1 MTLEPPATNLGGNVP
16 GQRSREIL
24 DRATHVI
31 HGAEGAD
38 EATVPIVLAN
48 KQGSILF
55 DVDGNSFIDFVS
67 GWGSTPLG
75 ANHPEIM
82 NAAVDGLHA
91 YSVENTDYVAAEPL
105 VTFAEALTKVAPRGL
120 TKVAYEVSGT
130 EAVETTLKLM
140 RAATGRPYVISFFG
154 QYHGES
160 YAAQALSAQQAEF
173 HGGLRHLMPGYLHV
187 PYPDPSR
194 CVFRHDAPCDGT
206 CVVTYIRDQLCHY
219 LVSPNEIAGL
229 VIEPIIGEGGV
240 LTPPPP
246 FWRDLEV
253 TCREYGW
260 LLALD
265 EVETGLGRTGKLFA
279 SEHWDVIPD
288 LMCLAKGLS
297 GGALP
302 IGAVLMTDAVAD
314 AASDVHTG
322 GTWAGQPAACLAA
335 IESLRL
341 LRDGVLDNVLRLESI
356 AERML
361 RPLVESST
369 IVNDVRIRGLY
380 LAVEFADPRTGER
393 APEFSSMVHKV
404 CVANGLIGIQDDVA
418 HYRGLPALN
427 MEEALFNRAMRI
439 LIDAIGDVE
448 KLVESSPMSTTAH

>member
-1 MTLEPPATNLGGNVP
+1 MSIHDVVIPGSLGGQVP
-16 GQRSREIL
+16 GPKSREIL
-24 DRATHVI
+24 ARAALVL
-31 HGAEGAD
+31 HGASDAD
-38 EATVPIVLAN
+38 EATIPIVLDH
-48 KQGSILF
+48 KEGSLLT
-55 DVDGNSFIDFVS
+55 DVDGNVFIDFVG

-75 ANHPEIM
+75 ANPPVVM
-82 NAAVDGLHA
+82 DAAVGGLRTF
-91 YSVENTDYVAAEPL
+91 SVENTDYVSAEPL
-105 VTFAEALTKVAPRGL
+105 VDLAEALVEVAPEGL

-140 RAATGRPYVISFFG
+140 RGATGRPYVISFFG

-173 HGGLRHLMPGYLHV
+173 HGGMRHLMPGYLHV

-194 CVFRHDAPCDGT
+194 CMFHHAGQCDGT
-206 CVVTYIRDQLCHY
+206 CVVAYIRDQLCFH
-219 LVSPNEIAGL
+219 LVSPDEIAGL

-246 FWRDLEV
+246 FWDALAEA
-253 TCREYGW
+253 CDEFGW

-279 SEHWDVIPD
+279 AEHWGINPD

-302 IGAVLMTDAVAD
+302 IGAVLMTDAVAG
-314 AASDVHTG
+314 AAGDVHTG

-335 IESLRL
+335 LESLRIITEE
-341 LRDGVLDNVLRLESI
+341 GVLDNVKELEQI
-356 AERML
+356 AILAL
-361 RPLVESST
+361 RPLRESSP
-369 IVNDVRIRGLY
+369 IVGDVRIRGLY
-380 LAVEFADPRTGER
+380 IAVEFVDPSTGER
-393 APEFSSMVHKV
+393 SADISALVHDR
-404 CVANGLIGIQDDVA
+404 CVETGLIGIQDEVA

-427 MEEALFNRAMRI
+427 MSPELFGMAMQI
-439 LIDAIGDVE
+439 LVAAIETVAEGIE
-448 KLVESSPMSTTAH
+448 